1 MLQQTQVDR
10 VVPKFT
16 AFIKKWPTVSAVSK
30 ATLGEVLRMWQGLG
44 YNRRAK
50 HLHECAKIIMEAHS
64 GRFPKDQQTLQT
76 LSGIGPYTAAAI
88 MNFAYEIPT
97 ALIETNVR
105 TVFLHHFFP
114 DATNVK
120 DVDLVRYIELTMDSD
135 KPREWYWA
143 LMDYGAYIKK
153 QHGNPN
159 QRSRHYTKQ
168 SPFAG
173 SDRQVRGAIVRAL
186 AKGPLSKDKLEQL
199 VQAKTRTQ
207 FRTQLESL
215 CQEKLVNKTG
225 NRFTLP

>member
-1 MLQQTQVDR
+1 MDKRAIRRFQKQVWDHYRAHGRHTLPWRTHITPYRILVSELMLQQTQVDR

-120 DVDLVRYIELTMDSD
+120 DVDL
-135 KPREWYWA
+135 
-143 LMDYGAYIKK
+143 
-153 QHGNPN
+153 
-159 QRSRHYTKQ
+159 
-168 SPFAG
+168 
-173 SDRQVRGAIVRAL
+173 
-186 AKGPLSKDKLEQL
+186 
-199 VQAKTRTQ
+199 
-207 FRTQLESL
+207 
-215 CQEKLVNKTG
+215 
-225 NRFTLP
+225 